1 MPSTGRPSDTTLRVM
16 TQTDKTVRC
25 VECLRTIRE
34 GEAKAAGWFYW
45 TDGEN
50 RHLVCSLC
58 ASADRR

>member
-1 MPSTGRPSDTTLRVM
+1 M